1 MAQHKNHKHQ
11 SSMSNPIKGLFKL
24 GTSTKRTPLHDVIK
38 LVKDGKF
45 KAKCRSCGK
54 TMDLAKATLFPK
66 QELPPKAADL
76 LVHKESGLKE
86 QMQFVRQTNEKI
98 LERQEHGAR
107 SVNRGLIL
115 EKMLPL
121 LKGFRFDKNDCRS
134 VFDPID
140 YIIFDGLNKTGKV
153 KKIYFAEVK
162 TGNAKVSPRQ
172 SIIAKRISEK
182 KVKFIQY

>member
-1 MAQHKNHKHQ
+1 
-11 SSMSNPIKGLFKL
+11 MSNPIKDLFKL
-24 GTSTKRTPLHDVIK
+24 GKSTKVTPLHDVIK

-45 KAKCRSCGK
+45 KAKCRSCGT

-66 QELPPKAADL
+66 QELPPEAADL
-76 LVHKESGLKE
+76 LRHKESGLKE
-86 QMQFVRQTNEKI
+86 QLQFVRQTNEEIMK
-98 LERQEHGAR
+98 RQEFGAR
-107 SVNRGLIL
+107 SINRGLIL
-115 EKMLPL
+115 ERMLPL

-140 YIIFDGLNKTGKV
+140 YIIFDGLNGTGKV

-182 KVKFIQY
+182 KVTFIQY

>member
-1 MAQHKNHKHQ
+1 
-11 SSMSNPIKGLFKL
+11 MSNPIKDLFKL
-24 GTSTKRTPLHDVIK
+24 GTSAQRTPLHDVIR

-45 KAKCRSCGK
+45 KAKCRSCGT
-54 TMDLAKATLFPK
+54 TMELAKATLFPK
-66 QELPPKAADL
+66 QELPPEAAEL
-76 LVHKESGLKE
+76 LGHKEIRLKE
-86 QMQFVRQTNEKI
+86 QMQFVRQTSVEVMK
-98 LERQEHGAR
+98 RQESGTR
-107 SVNRGLIL
+107 SINRGLIL

-162 TGNAKVSPRQ
+162 TGNAKVSLRQ

-182 KVKFIQY
+182 KVTFIQY